1 MISMKTISRSHYSFA
16 IITILLC
23 CAHGPAWTQ
32 VPLEINKKAA
42 HYIDIARADKS
53 TVYEI
58 QEGIL
63 SLQYNDRIGYWKDIA
78 LKIYNGK
85 FELVGNFTLDKTL
98 GVNNYI
104 IDLKKR
110 LATLEMDKVYFC
122 VLQNE
127 NGEKH
132 ELVFKEVAPVRSKD
146 MDINILINPVQ
157 LSCWD
162 AGESM
167 VEFYGDIRNGKAPY
181 SIRWYVLNSGKT
193 DFLYQPKEEN
203 VTKPGKTSVLQVDKA
218 PAYYVMIDVTDACGT
233 NSKKMV
239 FLECGKKRKKINTIF
254 VQPLPEVIPTAPQ
267 LPSN

>member
-1 MISMKTISRSHYSFA
+1 MKTISRSSYSF
-16 IITILLC
+16 TIMTVLLC
-23 CAHGPAWTQ
+23 CACSSAWTQ
-32 VPLEINKKAA
+32 VPVEISKKAA
-42 HYIDIARADKS
+42 HYIDIAKADRS
-53 TVYEI
+53 IVYEI

-63 SLQYNDRIGYWKDIA
+63 SLQYNDRIGYWKDIP

-85 FELVGNFTLDKTL
+85 QELVGNFTLDKSFGL
-98 GVNNYI
+98 NNYI
-104 IDLKKR
+104 IDLNKR
-110 LATLEMDKVYFC
+110 VASLETGEVYFC

-132 ELVFKEVAPVRSKD
+132 ELIFKEVAPVRSKD
-146 MDINILINPVQ
+146 MDITILVNPVQ

-181 SIRWYVLNSGKT
+181 SIRWYVMNSGKT

-203 VTKPGKTSVLQVDKA
+203 VAQPGKTSVLQVDKA

-233 NSKKMV
+233 NSRKMV
-239 FLECGKKRKKINTIF
+239 FLDCGKKRKKINTIF
-254 VQPLPEVIPTAPQ
+254 VEPLPEVNPTRPQ

>member
-23 CAHGPAWTQ
+23 CDCLPAWTQ
-32 VPLEINKKAA
+32 IPIEINKKAA
-42 HYIDIARADKS
+42 HYIDIARADRS
-53 TVYEI
+53 IVHEI

-63 SLQYNDRIGYWKDIA
+63 SLQYNDRIGYWKDIP

-85 FELVGNFTLDKTL
+85 LELVGNFTLDKSL

-110 LATLEMDKVYFC
+110 LSTLETGKVYFC

-127 NGEKH
+127 NGDKH
-132 ELVFKEVAPVRSKD
+132 ELVFKEVPPVRSKD
-146 MDINILINPVQ
+146 MDINILINPIQV
-157 LSCWD
+157 SCRGTD
-162 AGESM
+162 ESM

-181 SIRWYVLNSGKT
+181 SIRWYVMNSGKT

-203 VTKPGKTSVLQVDKA
+203 VTRPGKTSVLQVDKA

-233 NSKKMV
+233 NSRKMV
-239 FLECGKKRKKINTIF
+239 FLDCRKGRKKINTIF
-254 VQPLPEVIPTAPQ
+254 VQPLPGVIPTAPQ
-267 LPSN
+267 PPSN